1 MTKSEHLAARLRGSP
16 KTPPH
21 ERKRS
26 PTSAVA
32 AELGPLLRAR
42 DPALQAIARARIEP
56 VVRECGGNLSAVARA
71 LGVSE
76 RTIRRWRHTPV
87 LGAIL
92 ANVAEP

>member
-16 KTPPH
+16 KTPPR

-26 PTSAVA
+26 PTSAVV

-42 DPALQAIARARIEP
+42 DPAIQAIARARIEP

-92 ANVAEP
+92 ATIADS

>member
-1 MTKSEHLAARLRGSP
+1 MTKSEHVAARLRGSP

-26 PTSAVA
+26 PTSAVV
-32 AELGPLLRAR
+32 AELGPLLRSR
-42 DPALQAIARARIEP
+42 DPAIQAIARARIEP

-76 RTIRRWRHTPV
+76 RTIRRWRRTPV
-87 LGAIL
+87 LDAIL
-92 ANVAEP
+92 ANVAEQ